1 MWEVASFGASST
13 PRQHQMR
20 LRAACSLGQPRPIGE
35 TRLAEHTA
43 CPCASTQVGSL
54 MCAVRAAWSIPRE
67 RQRLV
72 FGGAVLEEDRAI
84 DSVPG
89 LLRVFKLWPR

>member
-1 MWEVASFGASST
+1 
-13 PRQHQMR
+13 
-20 LRAACSLGQPRPIGE
+20 
-35 TRLAEHTA
+35 
-43 CPCASTQVGSL
+43 
-54 MCAVRAAWSIPRE
+54 MCAVRAAWNIPVE

-72 FGGAVLEEDRAI
+72 FGGAVLDEDRAI